1 MEFDVEVV
9 MQEDLE
15 AQMVKVL
22 AEKTEE
28 MAVLMNEMDW
38 KRKRNYQSV
47 NDKDKELIKTCKTC
61 PPYQRRFVRNFRKYC
76 NQLTF
81 EKMG

>member
-28 MAVLMNEMDW
+28 MAVLMNEMD
-38 KRKRNYQSV
+38 
-47 NDKDKELIKTCKTC
+47 
-61 PPYQRRFVRNFRKYC
+61 
-76 NQLTF
+76 
-81 EKMG
+81 